1 MNDIKKSLFYEEDWR
16 WSKFLKFI
24 ISKLS
29 TYNCSEKDFPLKYIF
44 RESKYGPKKS
54 RNNVQLY
61 NWIVH
66 NSRINLARAVCI
78 NSPSYSVLNFLI
90 IPNTLYNIPFFGVD
104 FVTLPNLHLLVL
116 DFQPSLPLD
125 RQFDEN
131 LLMQIMNL
139 KNTCHQV
146 VPRAE
151 KLSSELDRFFS
162 PGMVW
167 SKLSRSSKNE
177 KLIEGQIYES
187 FTEYFNLYL
196 KILYESIEVTND
208 LQNEINLGQK
218 SYLEYRKEKD
228 PARPMLTNLF
238 GKEFTEELINNV
250 LFLSQ

>member
-1 MNDIKKSLFYEEDWR
+1 MNDIKKSLFYKDEWR
-16 WSKFLKFI
+16 WSIFFKYI
-24 ISKLS
+24 VSKLS
-29 TYNCSEKDFPLKYIF
+29 KYNCIEKKLPSQYIF
-44 RESKYGPKKS
+44 KESKYGPKKS
-54 RNNVQLY
+54 RNDVQLY
-61 NWIVH
+61 NWSVH
-66 NSRINLARAVCI
+66 NRRMNLARAVCI

-250 LFLSQ
+250 LFVSQ